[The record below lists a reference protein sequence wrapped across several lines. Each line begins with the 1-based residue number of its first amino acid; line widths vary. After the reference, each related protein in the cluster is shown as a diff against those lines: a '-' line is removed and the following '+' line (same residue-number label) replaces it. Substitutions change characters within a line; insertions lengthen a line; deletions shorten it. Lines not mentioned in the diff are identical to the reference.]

1 MVDRHKLHKE
11 LIDEIRGEV
20 KKSTGGRM
28 TASEEESTTGPG
40 GNNADTHAPESDEPD
55 GDELGAG
62 RPSGSH
68 DESDSDEP
76 SDTTPEDAVEVEGVV
91 ASCQKCGADVG
102 SKYCGECGTPRGG
115 GEEAEA
121 EFED

>member
-1 MVDRHKLHKE
+1 MVDRDKVHKDLIGE
-11 LIDEIRGEV
+11 LRGQI
-20 KKSTGGRM
+20 KGSTSGRM

-40 GNNADTHAPESDEPD
+40 GNNADTHHHEGDEPD

-76 SDTTPEDAVEVEGVV
+76 SDTTPEDAAEVNSVV
-91 ASCQKCGADVG
+91 ASCSECGSDVG
-102 SKYCGECGTPRGG
+102 SKFCGECGTPRGG
-115 GEEAEA
+115 GEEAES
-121 EFED
+121 EFE

>member
-1 MVDRHKLHKE
+1 MVDMHKVHKDLIKE
-11 LIDEIRGEV
+11 LRGNI
-20 KKSTGGRM
+20 KQHTGGRM

-76 SDTTPEDAVEVEGVV
+76 SDMTPEDAADVEEAVH
-91 ASCQKCGADVG
+91 SCEKCGADVG

-115 GEEAEA
+115 GEAAEA
-121 EFED
+121 QFED

>member
-1 MVDRHKLHKE
+1 MISKHAVHKQLIGE
-11 LIDEIRGEV
+11 LRDQI
-20 KKSTGGRM
+20 KKHTGGRM

-55 GDELGAG
+55 GDELGGG
-62 RPSGSH
+62 RPAGSH

-76 SDTTPEDAVEVEGVV
+76 SDMTPEDAGDVEEAV
-91 ASCQKCGADVG
+91 ASCKACGADVA
-102 SKYCGECGTPRGG
+102 SKFCGECGTPRGG

>member
-1 MVDRHKLHKE
+1 MIDRNKVHKDLIGE
-11 LIDEIRGEV
+11 LRGQI
-20 KKSTGGRM
+20 KKHTSGRM

-76 SDTTPEDAVEVEGVV
+76 SDMTPADAKDVEGAVH
-91 ASCQKCGADVG
+91 SCESCGADVG
-102 SKYCGECGTPRGG
+102 SKFCGECGTPRGG

-121 EFED
+121 EFE